1 MRGAEN
7 FCGSGTFSRD
17 SLFREVVFAYISTG
31 TQGGNFKCT
40 LTTTKQNCNCG
51 WSATARIANGQ
62 NAAANEYPSYAALKD
77 VTSKTASFCGGTIGE
92 FRSTENIYLV
102 RLIILILIS
111 LNILY
116 FEQTVTVFDFA
127 VSHRYIVTA
136 AHCIYMVNRAT
147 DVVAIV
153 GTNNLVNRK
162 LTEIIVFT

>member
-1 MRGAEN
+1 VIG
-7 FCGSGTFSRD
+7 F
-17 SLFREVVFAYISTG
+17 
-31 TQGGNFKCT
+31 
-40 LTTTKQNCNCG
+40 
-51 WSATARIANGQ
+51 
-62 NAAANEYPSYAALKD
+62 
-77 VTSKTASFCGGTIGE
+77 GTIYFAGPTS
-92 FRSTENIYLV
+92 STLQKIN
-102 RLIILILIS
+102 

-162 LTEIIVFT
+162 LTEIILLT